1 MTWHQVALL
10 DELEL
15 DKGVSVDVDGESVLL
30 VKTVDGVRAVSDI
43 CSHAEVSLAEGTV
56 SDGKVECWLHG
67 AQFDLATGAALC
79 LPATKPIDTY
89 AVRVSTQAEKNIVE
103 VSLEK

>member
-1 MTWHQVALL
+1 MTWHQVAFL

-15 DKGVSVDVDGESVLL
+15 DKGISVDVDGEPVLL
-30 VKTVDGVRAVSDI
+30 VKTTDGIRAVSDI

-79 LPATKPIDTY
+79 LPATKSIDTY
-89 AVRVSTQAEKNIVE
+89 AVRVSNQAEKNIVE
-103 VSLEK
+103 ISLEK